1 MDPNTAFITEP
12 FMKMVKYNFNID
24 GKNYEF
30 FTDQDVMY
38 GEDGV
43 ILDKDIDLMQDYSDG
58 FTICRLNKS
67 KSERLSRALQEFLK
81 VEISNKTGIKL
92 DNLEHYHKAV
102 NNEVHEKFIQEFS
115 KGFKVSSLKEL
126 KFLDDEISKITSS
139 DVSTKSPYDGNSYFW
154 MRIIR
159 PGILENNPAHKD
171 VYLDYLRNAVNIYFP
186 ICGSSKKSSLS
197 IAPKTHKEN
206 EQNILRTV
214 SGAKVGKR
222 QFTVPAILHINGS
235 LELTR
240 PNPQSD
246 EIMVFSPYLVHGAGI
261 NEEND
266 ITRISLEMR
275 FWPKNLPVTTR

>member
-1 MDPNTAFITEP
+1 MG
-12 FMKMVKYNFNID
+12 KYKFSID
-24 GKNYEF
+24 GKNHEF
-30 FTDQDVMY
+30 HTDQDVMY
-38 GEDGV
+38 GEEGV
-43 ILDKDIDLMQDYSDG
+43 IIDKDIDLMQDYSDG
-58 FTICRLNKS
+58 FTICKLSKS
-67 KSERLSRALQEFLK
+67 KAERLRRALQEFLK
-81 VEISNKTGIKL
+81 TEISNKTGIKL

-102 NNEVHEKFIQEFS
+102 NIQVHENFFNEFS
-115 KGFKVSSLKEL
+115 RGFKVSSLKEL

-186 ICGSSKKSSLS
+186 VCGSSKKSSLS

-214 SGAKVGKR
+214 SGARVGKR

-235 LELTR
+235 LELIR

-246 EIMVFSPYLVHGAGI
+246 EMMVFSPYLVHGAGI
-261 NEEND
+261 NEEID
-266 ITRISLEMR
+266 LTRISLEMR
-275 FWPKNLPVTTR
+275 FWPKNLSISSC